1 MLDEIASAQVQ
12 MCEALE
18 ASLVVSLES
27 FAELE
32 MKQVLQLKS
41 DAEQITESA
50 EASFAKYMNGRHSQG
65 LSSEGMDSWNKLSES
80 VTSQIGPTIQQ
91 WKQGS
96 LLIFPQSQSSSTPK
110 GSYKTPNS
118 SKSRR
123 NSDKN
128 ADPIQVQA
136 AAAANLQLALEQIR
150 LAQASAELKRFQLLK
165 KLVSI
170 KVRQLLYMIIHIYT
184 LK

>member
-27 FAELE
+27 FADLE
-32 MKQVLQLKS
+32 MKQVSQLKS

-65 LSSEGMDSWNKLSES
+65 LSSGMDSWNKVSES

-91 WKQGS
+91 WKAGK
-96 LLIFPQSQSSSTPK
+96 FAHFSSIAVSSNAK
-110 GSYKTPNS
+110 GIVQDAKFFQ
-118 SKSRR
+118 
-123 NSDKN
+123 
-128 ADPIQVQA
+128 IQ
-136 AAAANLQLALEQIR
+136 E
-150 LAQASAELKRFQLLK
+150 K
-165 KLVSI
+165 
-170 KVRQLLYMIIHIYT
+170 
-184 LK
+184 